1 MRIYDCFM
9 YFDEEMI
16 LEIRLNA
23 LEPFVDHFI
32 IVESVYNHKG
42 EKRNLQFDINKFKK
56 FERKIIYIVN
66 DDAPNNLK
74 KIKENDTEDEKSDKY
89 ILNAILRENGQRN
102 SIVRGLDRADN
113 NDLILISDVD
123 EIPNLS
129 SIDLKKIN
137 KKIIFFNQFFF
148 YYKFNLYQ
156 PGITWV
162 GTKGCKKKDL
172 INPQWLRNIKDR
184 IYPIWRID
192 TVFSKTKYNN
202 IEIVKNGGWHFSNIK
217 SASSIHHKLKSYL
230 HHREFDE
237 ESLTVHEIKNKIN
250 NKQAIYD
257 LRADKRE
264 NKVGKGPILE
274 KFDIKKLPNY
284 IQKNMEVYKEWMD

>member
-1 MRIYDCFM
+1 M

-23 LEPFVDHFI
+23 LEPFVDHFV
-32 IVESVYNHKG
+32 IVESIYNHKG
-42 EKRNLQFDINKFKK
+42 EKRNLQFNIDKFKK
-56 FERKIIYIVN
+56 FEKKIIYITN
-66 DDAPNNLK
+66 DDTPNNLK

-102 SIVRGLDRADN
+102 SIAKGLDKADN
-113 NDLILISDVD
+113 NDLILVSDVD

-148 YYKFNLYQ
+148 YYKLNLYQ

-184 IYPIWRID
+184 IYPIWRMD
-192 TVFSKTKYNN
+192 TIFSKTKYNS
-202 IEIVKNGGWHFSNIK
+202 IKIVKNGGWHFSNIK
-217 SASSIHHKLKSYL
+217 SASSILHKLKSYL

-237 ESLTVHEIKNKIN
+237 KSLTVQEIKNKIN

-257 LRADKRE
+257 LRADKRK

-274 KFDIKKLPNY
+274 KFDIEKLPNY
-284 IQKNMEVYKEWMD
+284 IQKNIEVYKEWID